1 MKWINSLKDA
11 ENLSSPKK
19 TDNLNSLQFTKA
31 IEFVVQNLPTKKTLD
46 RFIY

>member
-1 MKWINSLKDA
+1 MKLINSLKDA

-31 IEFVVQNLPTKKTLD
+31 IEFVVHNLPTKKTLD